1 MSSLRKKTF
10 VHGSIQ
16 GALVLRMLVQ
26 WLAFVVALT
35 SVVVLM
41 QLVIDPLQD
50 AESWRRQVKTTLLAL
65 GLVSFALL
73 PIFVWD
79 IIKFSHRFVGP
90 IVRLHSH
97 VRELDDGCES
107 RLTFRA
113 NDYWLDLADDFNA
126 MMDRVREKPLH
137 KQEEPDV
144 VSAEHS

>member
-50 AESWRRQVKTTLLAL
+50 AESWHRQVKTTLLAL

-97 VRELDDGCES
+97 VRELKDS
-107 RLTFRA
+107 REGRLVFRTD
-113 NDYWLDLADDFNA
+113 DYWLDLADDFNQ
-126 MMDRVREKPLH
+126 MMDRVREETVQ
-137 KQEEPDV
+137 QEEPDV
-144 VSAEHS
+144 VSIDQS